1 MEEEEHAECLRKEKS
16 NGMARAKRWRKEKK
30 KKKKNEGKRKAKH
43 MKKWQLGGKTKRSSL
58 LGSSSKSKI
67 EFLEVE
73 MLVS

>member
-16 NGMARAKRWRKEKK
+16 NGMARAERWRKEK

-43 MKKWQLGGKTKRSSL
+43 MKKWQLGGKTKKSSL

>member
-16 NGMARAKRWRKEKK
+16 SGMARAERWRK

-43 MKKWQLGGKTKRSSL
+43 MKKWQLGGKTKKSSL

-67 EFLEVE
+67 
-73 MLVS
+73 

>member
-1 MEEEEHAECLRKEKS
+1 MFEKGEEQWDGKSRKMEK
-16 NGMARAKRWRKEKK
+16 GK

-43 MKKWQLGGKTKRSSL
+43 MKKWQLGGKTKKSSL

>member
-1 MEEEEHAECLRKEKS
+1 MFEKGEEQWDGES
-16 NGMARAKRWRKEKK
+16 
-30 KKKKNEGKRKAKH
+30 KKKNEGRRKAKH
-43 MKKWQLGGKTKRSSL
+43 RKKLELGGKTKKSSF